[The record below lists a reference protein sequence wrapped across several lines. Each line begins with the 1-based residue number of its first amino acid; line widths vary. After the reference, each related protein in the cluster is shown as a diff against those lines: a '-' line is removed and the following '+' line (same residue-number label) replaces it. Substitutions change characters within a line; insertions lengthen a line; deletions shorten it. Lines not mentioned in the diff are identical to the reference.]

1 MKKFTAMLLVGAMT
15 FGMTI
20 SAAATE
26 TIVIENKTEEAVTT
40 ETTKEEKKDEAP
52 AAESKVSEAPKEEP
66 KAADKPKEEPKAEAT
81 PVPTEAPKTE
91 AKEAAATPTPT
102 PTPTAGATADTAV
115 QSNTTI
121 TVTSNKTYLALGAD
135 LSADQRSTVLALMGI
150 AEADL
155 PNYDVVYVTN
165 AEEHQRLD
173 TYIASTVIGTRSL
186 SSVVVRP
193 AEKGHGVTVT
203 TKNINYCTENMYRN
217 ALITAGVEDA
227 DIMVVGP
234 SPISGTA
241 ALIGALK
248 AYERMS
254 GTSVSDKALDTALNE
269 LVTTGELKEA
279 VGNDAKAEEIISYV
293 KAQIAA
299 NDLNTEEE
307 IEAAIRKGM
316 KDLDVQL
323 TEEDIKKTVELMMK
337 IKNMGIDFN
346 VLAEQADDI
355 YAKYKDKIDAGT
367 FNIDDVN
374 LEDLGLG
381 KLVKNAVGGF
391 FKEVGDTV
399 KEFFGGL
406 FTKWK

>member
-1 MKKFTAMLLVGAMT
+1 MKK
-15 FGMTI
+15 TI
-20 SAAATE
+20 SMILILTMILSVTVSAGAAD
-26 TIVIENKTEEAVTT
+26 TIVIENELL
-40 ETTKEEKKDEAP
+40 P
-52 AAESKVSEAPKEEP
+52 
-66 KAADKPKEEPKAEAT
+66 EAT
-81 PVPTEAPKTE
+81 ATPTPTPVATATPTPTPEAT
-91 AKEAAATPTPT
+91 ATPTPT
-102 PTPTAGATADTAV
+102 PTPEATATPTPTPAAGATADTAV
-115 QSNTTI
+115 QSNTAV

-135 LSADQRSTVLALMGI
+135 LTQDQKRTVLALMGI

-173 TYIASTVIGTRSL
+173 TYIASSVIGTKSL

-193 AEKGHGVTVT
+193 AEAGHGVTVT

-217 ALITAGVEDA
+217 ALITAGVENA
-227 DIMVVGP
+227 DIIVVGP

-254 GTSVSDKALDTALNE
+254 GTTVSDKALDTALNE
-269 LVTTGELKEA
+269 LVTTGELKQA

-299 NDLNTEEE
+299 NHLETEEE

-316 KDLDVQL
+316 VDLDVQL
-323 TEEDIKKTVELMMK
+323 SEEDIKKTVALMMK
-337 IKNMGIDFN
+337 IKAMGIDFN

-355 YAKYKDKIDAGT
+355 YAKYKDKINAGT

-406 FTKWK
+406 FSRFKK

>member
-1 MKKFTAMLLVGAMT
+1 MRKFTSIMLVAAMIM
-15 FGMTI
+15 GMTV
-20 SAAATE
+20 SAAASE
-26 TIVIENKTEEAVTT
+26 TIVI
-40 ETTKEEKKDEAP
+40 
-52 AAESKVSEAPKEEP
+52 VSENT
-66 KAADKPKEEPKAEAT
+66 AE
-81 PVPTEAPKTE
+81 
-91 AKEAAATPTPT
+91 ATPTPT
-102 PTPTAGATADTAV
+102 PEPTATPEPTPIAGNTADTAV
-115 QSNTTI
+115 QSNTAVS
-121 TVTSNKTYLALGAD
+121 VTSNKTYLALGAD
-135 LSADQRSTVLALMGI
+135 LTADQRSTVLGLMGI

-155 PNYDVVYVTN
+155 PNYDVTYVTN

-173 TYIASTVIGTRSL
+173 TYIAPAVIGTKSL
-186 SSVVVRP
+186 SSVVVKA

-227 DIMVVGP
+227 DIIVVGP
-234 SPISGTA
+234 TPISGTA

-254 GTSVSDKALDTALNE
+254 GTTVSDKALDTALNE
-269 LVTTGELKEA
+269 LVTTGELKQA

-299 NDLNTEEE
+299 NHLETEEE
-307 IEAAIRKGM
+307 IEAAIRQGM
-316 KDLDVQL
+316 KDLNVQL
-323 TEEDIKKTVELMMK
+323 TEEDIQKTVKLMMK
-337 IKNMGIDFN
+337 IKAMGIDFN

-367 FNIDDVN
+367 FTIDDVN

-391 FKEVGDTV
+391 FKDVGDTV
-399 KEFFGGL
+399 KEFFSGL

>member
-1 MKKFTAMLLVGAMT
+1 MKK
-15 FGMTI
+15 TI
-20 SAAATE
+20 SMILILTMILSVTVSAGAAD
-26 TIVIENKTEEAVTT
+26 TIVIENELL
-40 ETTKEEKKDEAP
+40 P
-52 AAESKVSEAPKEEP
+52 
-66 KAADKPKEEPKAEAT
+66 EAT
-81 PVPTEAPKTE
+81 
-91 AKEAAATPTPT
+91 ATPTPT
-102 PTPTAGATADTAV
+102 PEATATPTPTPEATATPTPTPEATATPTPTPAAGATADTAV
-115 QSNTTI
+115 QSNTAV

-135 LSADQRSTVLALMGI
+135 LTQDQKRTVLALMGI

-173 TYIASTVIGTRSL
+173 TYIASSVIGTKSL

-193 AEKGHGVTVT
+193 AEAGHGVTVT

-217 ALITAGVEDA
+217 ALITAGVENA
-227 DIMVVGP
+227 DIIVVGP

-254 GTSVSDKALDTALNE
+254 GTTVSDKALDTALNE
-269 LVTTGELKEA
+269 LVTTGELKQA

-299 NDLNTEEE
+299 NHLETEEE

-316 KDLDVQL
+316 VDLDVQL
-323 TEEDIKKTVELMMK
+323 SEEDIKKTVALMMK
-337 IKNMGIDFN
+337 IKAMGIDFN

-355 YAKYKDKIDAGT
+355 YAKYKDKINAGT

-406 FTKWK
+406 FSRFKK